1 MKILTKN
8 KIVEAFHFP
17 FTEAL
22 IFSILVWSSWG
33 LAEAFYWNRISA
45 LMETNV
51 ARADSFIYLHAFFIY
66 VAIAAFLAALTYV
79 GIRILLAA
87 FHLHNTRTFRA
98 ATLCV
103 ILGLFLIAALFYY
116 FTRLAWQS
124 SLSASV
130 RYALLAVLMTFSIV
144 LLFLLY
150 RWASGDDFRIRR
162 SGTMMLSIFV
172 ISMMLSFVP
181 FPIFSS
187 ESSPKQPEQAEPG
200 YRKLMAY
207 HYLVPLLNP

>member
-8 KIVEAFHFP
+8 KIIEAFHFP

-33 LAEAFYWNRISA
+33 LAEAFYWNRISV
-45 LMETNV
+45 LLDSKVT
-51 ARADSFIYLHAFFIY
+51 RADSFIYLHAFFIY
-66 VAIAAFLAALTYV
+66 IAVAAFFAALTYV
-79 GIRILLAA
+79 GVRIVLAI

-98 ATLCV
+98 ATLCA
-103 ILGLFLIAALFYY
+103 ILGVFLIAASFYF
-116 FTRLAWQS
+116 FTRFAWQS
-124 SLSASV
+124 SLSTSAT
-130 RYALLAVLMTFSIV
+130 YALLAVLTAFCICV
-144 LLFLLY
+144 LFLLY
-150 RWASGDDFRIRR
+150 RRASGEDFRIRR

-172 ISMMLSFVP
+172 ISMVLSFVP

-187 ESSPKQPEQAEPG
+187 ESEPKQSQQAEPG

-207 HYLVPLLNP
+207 HYLIPLLNP

>member
-33 LAEAFYWNRISA
+33 LAEAFYWDRISA
-45 LMETNV
+45 LLGTNV
-51 ARADSFIYLHAFFIY
+51 GESDSFIYLEAFFIY
-66 VAIAAFLAALTYV
+66 VGIAAFLATLIYV
-79 GIRILLAA
+79 GSRILLAA

-98 ATLCV
+98 VSLCL
-103 ILGLFLIAALFYY
+103 ILGFFLIAALFHCL
-116 FTRLAWQS
+116 TRVVWQS
-124 SLSASV
+124 ALSAGA
-130 RYALLAVLMTFSIV
+130 RYAILAGMITFSVV

-150 RWASGDDFRIRR
+150 RWASGEDFRIRR
-162 SGTMMLSIFV
+162 SGTMMLSILV
-172 ISMMLSFVP
+172 ISVVLSFVP

-187 ESSPKQPEQAEPG
+187 ESSPERPEPAEPG
-200 YRKLMAY
+200 YRNLMAY
-207 HYLVPLLNP
+207 HYLAPLLKP

>member
-33 LAEAFYWNRISA
+33 LAEAFYWNRIS
-45 LMETNV
+45 LLLDSKVT
-51 ARADSFIYLHAFFIY
+51 RADAFIYLHAFFIY
-66 VAIAAFLAALTYV
+66 VAVAAFLAALTYV
-79 GIRILLAA
+79 GMRIILAV

-103 ILGLFLIAALFYY
+103 ILGFFLAAASFYF
-116 FTRLAWQS
+116 FTCIAWQS
-124 SLSASV
+124 SLSETAG
-130 RYALLAVLMTFSIV
+130 YALLAALVAFSIV
-144 LLFLLY
+144 VLVLLY
-150 RWASGDDFRIRR
+150 RRASGEDFRIRR

-172 ISMMLSFVP
+172 ISIVLSFVP

-187 ESSPKQPEQAEPG
+187 ESTPKQPQKVEPG

-207 HYLVPLLNP
+207 HYLTPLLNP

>member
-8 KIVEAFHFP
+8 KIIEAFHFP

-33 LAEAFYWNRISA
+33 LAEAFYWNRISV
-45 LMETNV
+45 LLDSQI

-66 VAIAAFLAALTYV
+66 VAVAAFLAALTYV
-79 GIRILLAA
+79 GMRIVLAA

-103 ILGLFLIAALFYY
+103 ILGFFLLAASFYF
-116 FTRLAWQS
+116 FTRIALQS
-124 SLSASV
+124 SLSTAAT
-130 RYALLAVLMTFSIV
+130 YALLALLIAFTIV
-144 LLFLLY
+144 VLFLVY
-150 RWASGDDFRIRR
+150 RRASGEDFRIRR

-187 ESSPKQPEQAEPG
+187 ESSPKQSQQAEPG

-207 HYLVPLLNP
+207 HYLIPLLNP